1 MSAASPLVKLD
12 VRTTTD
18 QVLYIEPSSL
28 QIFATPLGANLAT
41 LTVTKQSLLPVD
53 TKAILAAGVTVSAP
67 LAATASKTATSRPK
81 KKKTAAAKLKQSP
94 FVESSSSGRLRVAIY
109 N

>member
-1 MSAASPLVKLD
+1 MSALLVKLD

-28 QIFATPLGANLAT
+28 RIFATPLGADLAT
-41 LTVTKQSLLPVD
+41 LPIDKQSLLPVD
-53 TKAILAAGVTVSAP
+53 TKAILAAGVGVP
-67 LAATASKTATSRPK
+67 AATPAAAKSATPRPK
-81 KKKTAAAKLKQSP
+81 KKKTAVNKLKQSP
-94 FVESSSSGRLRVAIY
+94 FTESPLSSGRLRVAIY